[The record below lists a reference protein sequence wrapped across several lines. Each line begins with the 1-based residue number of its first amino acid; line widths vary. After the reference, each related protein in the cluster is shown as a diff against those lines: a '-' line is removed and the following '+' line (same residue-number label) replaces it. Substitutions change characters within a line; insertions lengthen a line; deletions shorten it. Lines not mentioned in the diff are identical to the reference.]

1 MIRSFKDKETER
13 VFNQEYSRRLPRDI
27 QGRALVKL
35 LLVDSA
41 ETVDDLRNPPANH
54 LERLKGDRS
63 GEYSIRINRQRRLCF
78 RFENGSAQD
87 VSIEDYH

>member
-13 VFNQEYSRRLPRDI
+13 VFNQKYSRRLPRNI

-35 LLVDSA
+35 LLLDSA

-63 GEYSIRINRQRRLCF
+63 GEYSIRINRQWRLCF

>member
-35 LLVDSA
+35 LLLDSA

-63 GEYSIRINRQRRLCF
+63 GEYSIRINRQWRLCF
-78 RFENGSAQD
+78 RFEDGSAQD
-87 VSIEDYH
+87 VAIEDYH

>member
-35 LLVDSA
+35 LLLDSA

-63 GEYSIRINRQRRLCF
+63 GVYSIRINRQWRLCF

-87 VSIEDYH
+87 VSIDDYH

>member
-1 MIRSFKDKETER
+1 VIRSFKDKETER

-35 LLVDSA
+35 LLFDSA

-63 GEYSIRINRQRRLCF
+63 GEYSIRINRQWRLCF
-78 RFENGSAQD
+78 RFESGTAQD
-87 VSIEDYH
+87 VCIEDYH